1 MPNRFLVIL
10 AVIGL
15 ACLPIASAPAVA
27 QRGDQGAR
35 WRDVATERDRERLRE
50 WRSTWIEALREAR
63 AAGHSSE
70 IAREGVLLHPDA
82 ALLRPAPPVG
92 DYRCRVIKV
101 GGQGDLLDYIAYPAF
116 RCRIR
121 PERGGRLSFVKLTGS
136 QRPIGMI
143 YPDAT
148 RRMVFLGTLQLGDER
163 RSLRYGVDPERDMAG
178 IVERIGERRWRLV
191 FPRPTFESIVDV
203 LELVPVR

>member
-1 MPNRFLVIL
+1 MPNRFLLML

-15 ACLPIASAPAVA
+15 ACLPIASAPALA

-50 WRSTWIEALREAR
+50 WRSTWIEALRDAR
-63 AAGHSSE
+63 AAGHGDE
-70 IAREGVLLHPDA
+70 IAGEGVLLHPDA
-82 ALLRPAPPVG
+82 ARLRPAPPVG

-101 GGQGDLLDYIAYPAF
+101 GGQGDLLDYVAYPEF